1 VSESAGQVSASLE
14 AVVEKYYDDLL
25 KFIGKRCG
33 SETVAEEI
41 VQETW
46 VRAKSAPVRI
56 PENPRAYVF
65 RIARNLL
72 ADHYRRNSIGPEPM
86 GQLFTHS
93 AWSSHKDDDV
103 PGRIEIDQGPSQ
115 EDVAAAHQEL
125 RIISQTVETLPTKC
139 RQVFL
144 MYRGEELS
152 MREISEKL
160 DVSVKTVENHIRRAM
175 LECRRSLQKA
185 HSGN

>member
-1 VSESAGQVSASLE
+1 ME

-25 KFIGKRCG
+25 QFIGKRCG
-33 SETVAEEI
+33 SEAVAEEI

-72 ADHYRRNSIGPEPM
+72 TDHYRRNHNAPEPM
-86 GQLFTHS
+86 GRLFYHP
-93 AWSSHKDDDV
+93 AWSSEEDSG
-103 PGRIEIDQGPSQ
+103 PGIVEIDQGPSQ

-125 RIISQTVETLPTKC
+125 RIISKTVETLPTKC

-175 LECRRSLQKA
+175 LECRRSLHKA
-185 HSGN
+185 HSGK

>member
-1 VSESAGQVSASLE
+1 MSNSAGQAPATLAS
-14 AVVEKYYDDLL
+14 VVEDHYDDLML
-25 KFIGKRCG
+25 FIGNRCG
-33 SETVAEEI
+33 SRVVAEEI
-41 VQETW
+41 IQETW
-46 VRAKSAPVRI
+46 VRAKSASGIV

-72 ADHYRRNSIGPEPM
+72 TDHYRRNSNDREQVVLP
-86 GQLFTHS
+86 FRH
-93 AWSSHKDDDV
+93 ASSTSIDGNTCEHV
-103 PGRIEIDQGPSQ
+103 EIDRTASQ
-115 EDVAAAHQEL
+115 EDVAAAQQEL
-125 RIISQTVETLPTKC
+125 RIISRTVENLPMKC

-175 LECRRSLQKA
+175 LECRRSLQQA
-185 HSGN
+185 HSEK